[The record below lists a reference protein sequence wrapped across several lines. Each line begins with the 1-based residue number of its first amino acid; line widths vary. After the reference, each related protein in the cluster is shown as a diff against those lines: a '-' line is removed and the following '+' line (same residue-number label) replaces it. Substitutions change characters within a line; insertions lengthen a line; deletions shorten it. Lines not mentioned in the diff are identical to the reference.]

1 MKTWQ
6 AIWQLIKYKPG
17 LYGVIFFLW
26 TWLTLMDLVPGLLA
40 KAFFDL
46 LTDSQP
52 VPFSVSGIVMVVF
65 VAAMIHIFLIVSS
78 SETDVRH
85 RFTISLLIRRN
96 LFERILELPGARA
109 LPGSLGETISTFRDD
124 GFEME
129 HIVDVM
135 IDAVAQ
141 VLFVLI
147 ALGIM
152 IRINARITLLT
163 ILPLVGVLLVTQ
175 AAGTRIKR
183 YRQAS
188 RQATEEVTGALG
200 EILGAVQAIQVANA
214 EGHIAQ
220 HFSELNNN
228 RRQQMVKDRLLTELL
243 NSIFSHSAT
252 LGTGLILILSA
263 EAMQNG
269 SFTVGDFALFVYYL
283 QSLTTFTTYFGQF
296 IAQYKQASVSFE
308 RMVKLLQGVPADT
321 IVAHNPVYVSREVP
335 QLPPPA
341 QKSSSPLE
349 SLHVTGLSYAYPK
362 GKASPSPESGKEGR
376 EGRQDGI
383 KNINLQLK
391 RGSFTVITGRIGSGK
406 TTLLRTLLGLLPKDA
421 GDIYWNGHLI
431 SSPASFFVPPR
442 SAYTSQVPQL
452 FSGSLKENILLGVPD
467 DETSLK
473 QAIHQAVL
481 EEDIADMSDGLET
494 LIGSKGVRLSGGQSQ
509 RTAAARMFIRQPEL
523 LVFDD
528 LSSALDI
535 ETERQLW
542 ARLFDKNSPRENPL
556 TCLVVSHRRAALRR
570 ADHIIV
576 LKDGRIEDEGTLEDL
591 LARSQ
596 EMQELMAQSH

>member
-17 LYGVIFFLW
+17 LYAVIFLLW

-52 VPFSVSGIVMVVF
+52 VSFSVSGILTLVF
-65 VAAMIHIFLIVSS
+65 VAAVVHISLIVSS
-78 SETDVRH
+78 METDVRH

-96 LFERILELPGARA
+96 LFQRILELPGARA
-109 LPGSLGETISTFRDD
+109 LLGSLGETISTFRDD
-124 GFEME
+124 GFEIE
-129 HIVDVM
+129 HITDVM
-135 IDAVAQ
+135 IDAVSQ
-141 VLFVLI
+141 TLFVLM

-163 ILPLVGVLLVTQ
+163 ILPLVAVLLITQ
-175 AAGTRIKR
+175 AASTRIKR

-188 RQATEEVTGALG
+188 RRATEQVTGALG

-214 EGHIAQ
+214 EAHVAH
-220 HFSELNNN
+220 HFSQLNHN
-228 RRQQMVKDRLLTELL
+228 RRQEMVKDRLLTELL
-243 NSIFSHSAT
+243 NSFFSHSAT

-296 IAQYKQASVSFE
+296 IAQYKQATVSFE
-308 RMVKLLQGVPADT
+308 RMVKLLQGAPAET
-321 IVAHNPVYVSREVP
+321 IVAHNPVYVSGEVP
-335 QLPPPA
+335 QLPPPP
-341 QKSSSPLE
+341 QTSPSPLE
-349 SLHVTGLSYAYPK
+349 SLHVRGLSYSYPK
-362 GKASPSPESGKEGR
+362 GDASAEEDEEKSGAT
-376 EGRQDGI
+376 DGI
-383 KNINLQLK
+383 ENINLQLK

-421 GDIYWNGHLI
+421 GEIYWNDELI
-431 SSPASFFVPPR
+431 SSPATFFVPPR
-442 SAYTSQVPQL
+442 SAYTPQVPQL
-452 FSGSLKENILLGVPD
+452 FSASLKENILLGLPE

-481 EEDIADMSDGLET
+481 EEDIAEMSEGLET
-494 LIGSKGVRLSGGQSQ
+494 LIGSKGVRLSGGQRR

-542 ARLFDKNSPRENPL
+542 TRLFDKSEQRETAL
-556 TCLVVSHRRAALRR
+556 TCLVVSHRRAALQR

-576 LKDGRIEDEGTLEDL
+576 LKNGRIADEGTLEEL
-591 LARSQ
+591 LARSE
-596 EMQELMAQSH
+596 EMQELMNGEW